1 MTAHALLI
9 THHDATDYQTLRA
22 VAVRLEDDQPRNIS
36 PTEYQPDPLAGLT
49 VTAQSN
55 AIDRYNDGA
64 AYSYAHRI
72 GITTDEPAELGQVAA
87 SLATLRKIDKSLAKA
102 RAAYGDPRTF
112 GGLVARVATALAV
125 PIIIGRSGADGMYSS
140 GQWQTWTPGDAAE
153 IIDGW
158 TVTYHK
164 SAAG

>member
-9 THHDATDYQTLRA
+9 THHEATDYQTLRA

-112 GGLVARVATALAV
+112 GV